1 MNRVGPIQ
9 RLLPQSV
16 AVLQVPP
23 SGWWGRLLTRKARSS
38 SAQTCRHP
46 GGLLQLRITSDSMSL
61 ISETSIAGYTGD
73 SMKTIAVV
81 IALALLTLG
90 FFWDVII
97 GDNCLID
104 YNPCLCDPWRSYAQ
118 EVEYPRRSLSADSF
132 LQYYPFSAYLNES
145 IRSGRFPLWNPT
157 ILAGMP
163 FFADPQTR
171 AAYPFRLILVLADPA
186 RAMGYDVAIHIFL
199 AMVGMYLFLS
209 SLRLKTLGSVL
220 GAFAYAFSSY
230 FYVRYGHPTLIGS
243 AAWMPFFFYS
253 FETALRRER
262 LGTLLLT
269 GSFAMG
275 YLAGFP
281 QVFLFGVLALV
292 VYGFYL
298 AIDRPSPD
306 RWPALLRT
314 GRIIGV
320 SGVLSVLLVSIQLLP
335 FLEFFRNSVGLHYD
349 FAYIEKFLLIP
360 PVIMLRSIFPAFF
373 GQPTRGTD
381 WSGLTR
387 EAIHPYNP
395 EYAVYCGIGALLVA
409 LVSLFILRRSPRMR
423 VLVLLLVLGVIVAVN
438 QHAARMGHALLPMF
452 RASRVSRVAVIPC
465 FSLAALAAIGFS
477 AISGNVGPGGRRRV
491 IVAVALVLGLALLFA
506 VYFHFSGES
515 IVESLVE
522 KARKIPDGVWQDRHM
537 SVRSEIVREWARG
550 DAAEWLTYERR
561 ALTQGLLIIV
571 VTSAIL
577 ILWIAPAW
585 AKPRH
590 KTPIAL
596 LYVGIVMFDLVGTA
610 RTYRVSQYPGCASET
625 SGIRILRQA
634 LGEQGRWRT
643 KPFRPRVGDLL
654 PFPPNTN
661 QLFDVH
667 SLKGSHTINTESI
680 DLFRKAY
687 VKSKEEIADSEHR
700 IRTIGTGITWLAN
713 RLDDLMSVRYVVAER
728 GESRYAGSS
737 ILRSIVDED
746 MASER
751 LRMHNLDG
759 VSALALNLESG
770 ETIGFK
776 AIFLPVDLLYFS
788 VGFDS
793 QGGALGDSVFFL
805 ITCEGGT
812 GRVSSES
819 GFDQQLDRGKW
830 HEIGLD
836 ISSIGHRMV
845 DVTLSVEG
853 SNPRSRIVGRW
864 SGFEFAIRECPV
876 AQSGDSHVIS
886 LDGPGQSLS
895 MMLDS
900 SAREVPLDIDYGD
913 GSTTKRLFSFPP
925 GIRSRRVRIDLAR
938 PHGDRLVVR
947 SDSTLRIA
955 RCRQIPREWGI
966 DLDCQLIYDGD
977 MCIYENPRAV
987 SKGICLDRRGVPV
1000 RSATKSEV
1008 LELAGLEDIHSVECG
1023 ECRILSYRPEEIL
1036 VGVQSDRHC
1045 YLVFQD
1051 MYYPGWKAYV
1061 NGGET
1066 ALTATDIRI
1075 RALALPPGSHR
1086 VIMAFRPWS
1095 FTAGIVL
1102 TCLGVVLT
1110 LAYAVGF
1117 GRVAGRYRKGLNR
1130 QEASRAMGPES
1141 LRSSWE

>member
-1 MNRVGPIQ
+1 MKT
-9 RLLPQSV
+9 V
-16 AVLQVPP
+16 AV
-23 SGWWGRLLTRKARSS
+23 
-38 SAQTCRHP
+38 
-46 GGLLQLRITSDSMSL
+46 M
-61 ISETSIAGYTGD
+61 
-73 SMKTIAVV
+73 

-90 FFWDVII
+90 FFWDVIV

-104 YNPCLCDPWRSYAQ
+104 YNPSLCDPWRSYAQ

-145 IRSGRFPLWNPT
+145 IPSGRFPLWNPT

-171 AAYPFRLILVLADPA
+171 VAYPLRLMLVLADPA

-199 AMVGMYLFLS
+199 AMVGMYLFLH
-209 SLRLKTLGSVL
+209 SLRLTTLGSVL
-220 GAFAYAFSSY
+220 GAFGYAFSSY

-253 FETALRRER
+253 FEIALRRER

-269 GSFAMG
+269 ASFAMG

-298 AIDRPSPD
+298 ATDRPSRD
-306 RWPALLRT
+306 RWPSLLRT
-314 GRIIGV
+314 GRILGI
-320 SGVLSVLLVSIQLLP
+320 SGILSILLVSIQLLP
-335 FLEFFRNSVGLHYD
+335 FLEFSKNSVGLHYD
-349 FAYIEKFLLIP
+349 FAYIAKFLLIP

-395 EYAVYCGIGALLVA
+395 EYAVYCGIGALLAA
-409 LVSLFILRRSPRMR
+409 LVSLFLLRKSPRVR
-423 VLVLLLVLGVIVAVN
+423 ILVLLLVLGVVVAVN
-438 QHAARMGHALLPMF
+438 QHVARMGHALLPMF
-452 RASRVSRVAVIPC
+452 RASRVSRVAVVPC

-477 AISGNVGPGGRRRV
+477 AIPGNVGPGGRRRV
-491 IVAVALVLGLALLFA
+491 IVAVTLVMGLALLFA
-506 VYFHFSGES
+506 IYFHFSGES

-522 KARKIPDGVWQDRHM
+522 KARTIPDGVWQDRHM
-537 SVRSEIVREWARG
+537 SVRSEIVRQWAHG
-550 DAAEWLTYERR
+550 DTAEWLTYERR
-561 ALTQGLLIIV
+561 VLKQGVLISV
-571 VTSAIL
+571 VTSAVL
-577 ILWIAPAW
+577 ILWVVPAW

-590 KTPIAL
+590 RTPIAL
-596 LYVGIVMFDLVGTA
+596 LYVGIVVFDLVGTA
-610 RTYRVSQYPGCASET
+610 RTYHVSQYPGCASET

-680 DLFRKAY
+680 DVFRKAY
-687 VKSKEEIADSEHR
+687 VRSKKEIGDSEHR

-713 RLDDLMSVRYVVAER
+713 RLDDLMSVRYVVAEH
-728 GESRYAGSS
+728 GQSRYAASS

-746 MASER
+746 IASER

-759 VSALALNLESG
+759 ESMLALHLENG
-770 ETIGFK
+770 ETIRFK

-793 QGGALGDSVFFL
+793 QGAALGDSLFFL

-819 GFDQQLDRGKW
+819 GFDQQLDRGRW
-830 HEIGLD
+830 HEIRLD
-836 ISSIGHRMV
+836 ISAVGHTMV
-845 DVTLSVEG
+845 DVTLSVTG
-853 SNPRSRIVGRW
+853 SDPRSPIAGCW
-864 SGFEFAIRECPV
+864 GGFEFAIRECPV
-876 AQSGDSHVIS
+876 VQSADSHVIS
-886 LDGPGQSLS
+886 LDGPGQCLS

-900 SAREVPLDIDYGD
+900 SAREVPLDIHCD

-925 GIRSRRVRIDLAR
+925 GIKSRRVRIDLAR
-938 PHGDRLVVR
+938 PRGDRLVVR
-947 SDSTLRIA
+947 SDSTLQIA
-955 RCRQIPREWGI
+955 GCRQIPREWGI

-987 SKGICLDRRGVPV
+987 PKGICLDRSGVLV
-1000 RSATKSEV
+1000 RSTTKSEV
-1008 LELAGLEDIHSVECG
+1008 LELARLEDIHSVECG
-1023 ECRILSYRPEEIL
+1023 ECRIVSYRPEEI
-1036 VGVQSDRHC
+1036 VVEVQSDRHC

-1051 MYYPGWKAYV
+1051 MCYPGWKAYV
-1061 NGGET
+1061 DGGET
-1066 ALTATDIRI
+1066 AFTATDIRI
-1075 RALALPPGSHR
+1075 RALALPPGSHK

-1102 TCLGVVLT
+1102 TCLGAILT

-1117 GRVAGRYRKGLNR
+1117 GRAGRYRKRFHRL
-1130 QEASRAMGPES
+1130 P
-1141 LRSSWE
+1141 